1 MVRCFSIFNRAIA
14 SLSLRIFLIDVSI
27 CLFATPFLLRA
38 EIIELPEL
46 VTVGRRYPQYL
57 DNSPNQV
64 TVLGRENFEHASQRR
79 LDGVLKQ
86 VPGFSLFRRNSS
98 RVAHP
103 SIQGVSL
110 RNLGPT
116 ASSRT
121 LVLLDGIPLNDP
133 FGGWVYWNRL
143 PLALIDRVEIQTAG
157 GAGQW
162 GNYALGGVIHV
173 FSRLA
178 NEDYGIAE
186 VSVGNRGTS
195 ELLFSIK
202 KHVGDFAFS
211 INANRFSTEG
221 YPVLRTDQRGSVD
234 IDAYSKSDL
243 LDLGFEW
250 KLPQGK
256 TLSARASRYY
266 EKRGN
271 GTILTENDTEA
282 YDANLA
288 LRSGDLDDNLHWR
301 AQIYFQK
308 RTFRNLFSSVA
319 QDRVSERPA
328 LEQFDVP
335 AEAWGSS
342 LVISFTAEKGHHIL
356 VGIDARTVEGKT
368 RERFRFVDGSF
379 LKEREAGGRQSF
391 FGIFLE
397 DIWQI
402 TSGLRLHAS
411 GRVDYF
417 HHKNGLRLEKDAI
430 TGATLR
436 DERFMDRQ
444 NWIGNFRIGINA
456 EISVDKRAYFS
467 VYSGFRIPTL
477 NELYRPF
484 RVKNDITEANP
495 ALLRERLF
503 GAELGFEWAP
513 ADATRFRIN
522 IFSNDIENA
531 VANVHLAPGPGIIE
545 PCGFVPPGGSCRQ
558 RRNLDKIRVAGFELI
573 SEFNINDN
581 WRISAGYLYN
591 DAKINESLERPILE
605 GKRLAQTPEH
615 SARVSLDWLPSSRWR
630 SSLQIQFNG
639 DQFEDD
645 GNQRRLGAFT
655 VLNFSTSYL
664 FGENTRVFATIEN
677 LLDTEFEIGKA
688 SSGIVSIGAPFL
700 ASVGMRH
707 RF

>member
-1 MVRCFSIFNRAIA
+1 MDGYFSILNRLIA
-14 SLSLRIFLIDVSI
+14 SLSLRVFLINVSSCI
-27 CLFATPFLLRA
+27 FATAILLPE

-46 VTVGRRYPQYL
+46 VTVGRGYPQYL
-57 DNSPNQV
+57 QNSPNQV
-64 TVLGRENFEHASQRR
+64 TVIGRDDIEHASQRR

-103 SIQGVSL
+103 TTQGVSL

-173 FSRLA
+173 FSRISR
-178 NEDYGIAE
+178 EDYGIAE
-186 VSVGNRGTS
+186 VSGGNRGTS
-195 ELLFSIK
+195 ELLFSGK
-202 KHVGDFAFS
+202 KHFGDFAFS

-221 YPVLRTDQRGSVD
+221 YPVLRRDQRGAVD
-234 IDAYSKSDL
+234 VNAYSKSDL
-243 LDLGFEW
+243 LDLGFDW

-256 TLSARASRYY
+256 TFTAHASRHY
-266 EKRGN
+266 EKRVN
-271 GTILTENDTEA
+271 GTLLTGNDTEA

-288 LRSGDLDDNLHWR
+288 LSGGDLDENLHWR
-301 AQIYFQK
+301 AQFYYQK
-308 RTFRNLFSSVA
+308 RNFRNLFSSVA
-319 QDRVSERPA
+319 QDRASESPA

-335 AEAWGSS
+335 AEAWGGS
-342 LVISFTAEKGHHIL
+342 LVISISAEKGHHIL
-356 VGIDARTVEGKT
+356 AGIDARTVEGKT
-368 RERFRFVDGSF
+368 RERFRFVNGSF

-391 FGIFLE
+391 FGVFLE
-397 DIWQI
+397 DIWQV

-411 GRVDYF
+411 GRLDNY
-417 HHKNGLRLEKDAI
+417 HNKDGLRLENDI
-430 TGATLR
+430 LTGATLR
-436 DERFMDRQ
+436 QERFMDRQ
-444 NWIGNFRIGINA
+444 EWIGNFRVGLNA
-456 EISVDKRAYFS
+456 EFSGDKRAYFS
-467 VYSGFRIPTL
+467 VYSGFRVPTL

-495 ALLRERLF
+495 ALSPERLL
-503 GAELGFEWAP
+503 GVELGFEWEP
-513 ADATRFRIN
+513 ADAARFRIN
-522 IFSNDIENA
+522 IFANKIEDA
-531 VANVHLAPGPGIIE
+531 VANVELALGPGIIE

-558 RRNLDKIRVAGFELI
+558 RRNLDQIRVAGFEL
-573 SEFNINDN
+573 EAKFNINDN
-581 WRISAGYLYN
+581 WRISASYLYN
-591 DAKINESLERPILE
+591 DAKITESLERPILE
-605 GKRLAQTPEH
+605 GNRLAQTAEH
-615 SARVSLDWLPSSRWR
+615 TARVSLDWLPSPKWR
-630 SSLQIQFNG
+630 SSLQIRING

-655 VLNFSTSYL
+655 VIDFSTSYL
-664 FGENTRVFATIEN
+664 FGKNTRVFATIEN

-688 SSGIVSIGAPFL
+688 SNGNVSIGAPFL

>member
-1 MVRCFSIFNRAIA
+1 MA
-14 SLSLRIFLIDVSI
+14 SLSLRVFLIDVSL

-46 VTVGRRYPQYL
+46 VTVGRRFPQYL

-64 TVLGRENFEHASQRR
+64 TVLDRENIEHASQRR

-86 VPGFSLFRRNSS
+86 VPGFSLFRRNNS

-143 PLALIDRVEIQTAG
+143 PPAIIDRVEIQTAG

-162 GNYALGGVIHV
+162 GNSALGGVIHV

-186 VSVGNRGTS
+186 VSGGNRGTS
-195 ELLFSIK
+195 ELLFSGK
-202 KHVGDFAFS
+202 KHIGEFAFS

-221 YPVLRTDQRGSVD
+221 YPVLRADQRGAVD
-234 IDAYSKSDL
+234 IDAYSKSNL

-250 KLPQGK
+250 KLPRGK
-256 TLSARASRYY
+256 TLAAHASRYY
-266 EKRGN
+266 EERGN
-271 GTILTENDTEA
+271 GTILTGNDTEA

-288 LRSGDLDDNLHWR
+288 LSGGDLDDNLYWR
-301 AQIYFQK
+301 AQFYFQK
-308 RTFRNLFSSVA
+308 RTFRNLFSSVV
-319 QDRVSERPA
+319 QDRASELPA

-335 AEAWGSS
+335 AEAWGGS
-342 LVISFTAEKGHHIL
+342 LVFSFTAEKGHQIL
-356 VGIDARTVEGKT
+356 TGIDARSVEGET

-391 FGIFLE
+391 FGVFLE
-397 DIWQI
+397 DIWQV
-402 TSGLRLHAS
+402 TSRLRLHVS
-411 GRVDYF
+411 GRVDYY
-417 HHKNGLRLEKDAI
+417 HNKNGFRLEKDTL

-436 DERFMDRQ
+436 DERFMDPQ
-444 NWIGNFRIGINA
+444 GWIGNFRVGLNA
-456 EISVDKRAYFS
+456 DFSEGKRAYFS
-467 VYSGFRIPTL
+467 VYSGFRVPTL

-495 ALLRERLF
+495 ELSPERLL

-513 ADATRFRIN
+513 ADSTRFGIN
-522 IFSNDIENA
+522 IFANDIDNA
-531 VANVHLAPGPGIIE
+531 VANVQLATGPGIIE

-558 RRNLDKIRVAGFELI
+558 RRNLDNIRVAGIELK
-573 SEFNINDN
+573 SEFKFNDK
-581 WRISAGYLYN
+581 WRISAVYLYS

-605 GKRLAQTPEH
+605 GNRLAQTPEH
-615 SARVSLDWLPSSRWR
+615 TARVSLVWLPSSRWR

-639 DQFEDD
+639 NQFEDD

-655 VLNFSTSYL
+655 VIDLSTSYL
-664 FGENTRVFATIEN
+664 IGKDTRVFAIIEN

-700 ASVGMRH
+700 ASVGMQH

>member
-1 MVRCFSIFNRAIA
+1 MA
-14 SLSLRIFLIDVSI
+14 SLSLRVFLINISI
-27 CLFATPFLLRA
+27 CLFASPNLLPE

-57 DNSPNQV
+57 GNSPNQV
-64 TVLGRENFEHASQRR
+64 TVLNRENIEHASQRR

-103 SIQGVSL
+103 TAQGVSL

-143 PLALIDRVEIQTAG
+143 PLALIDRVEIQSAG

-162 GNYALGGVIHV
+162 GNSALGGVIHV
-173 FSRLA
+173 FSRLSR
-178 NEDYGIAE
+178 EDYGIAE
-186 VSVGNRGTS
+186 VSGGNRGTG
-195 ELLFSIK
+195 ELLFSGK
-202 KHVGDFAFS
+202 KHIGDFAFS

-221 YPVLRTDQRGSVD
+221 YPVLRADQRGAVD
-234 IDAYSKSDL
+234 IKAYSKSDL
-243 LDLGFEW
+243 LDLGFEY

-256 TLSARASRYY
+256 TLAARASRYY

-271 GTILTENDTEA
+271 GTVLTGNDTEA

-288 LRSGDLDDNLHWR
+288 LSGGDLDDNLHWR
-301 AQIYFQK
+301 AQFYYQK

-319 QDRVSERPA
+319 QDRASELPA

-335 AEAWGSS
+335 AEAWGGS
-342 LVISFTAEKGHHIL
+342 LVISFTADKGHHIL
-356 VGIDARTVEGKT
+356 AGIDARAVEGKT

-391 FGIFLE
+391 FGVFLE
-397 DIWQI
+397 DILQV
-402 TSGLRLHAS
+402 TTGLRLHMS
-411 GRVDYF
+411 GRVDYY
-417 HHKNGLRLEKDAI
+417 HNKNGLRLENDTL

-444 NWIGNFRIGINA
+444 DWIGNFKVGLNA
-456 EISVDKRAYFS
+456 EFSEDKRAYFS
-467 VYSGFRIPTL
+467 VYSGFRVPTL

-484 RVKNDITEANP
+484 RIKNDITEANP
-495 ALLRERLF
+495 ALSPERLL
-503 GAELGFEWAP
+503 GVELGFEWAP
-513 ADATRFRIN
+513 ADAARFRIN
-522 IFSNDIENA
+522 IFANDIDNA
-531 VANVHLAPGPGIIE
+531 VANVQLATGPGIIE
-545 PCGFVPPGGSCRQ
+545 PCGFVPTGGSCRQ
-558 RRNLDKIRVAGFELI
+558 RRNLDNIRVAGIELE
-573 SEFNINDN
+573 SEFIINDK
-581 WRISAGYLYN
+581 WRISAVYLYSN
-591 DAKINESLERPILE
+591 AKINESLERPILE
-605 GKRLAQTPEH
+605 GNRLAQTPEH
-615 SARVSLDWLPSSRWR
+615 TARVSLDWLPSSRWR
-630 SSLQIQFNG
+630 SSLQIQING
-639 DQFEDD
+639 NQFEDD
-645 GNQRRLGAFT
+645 GNRRRLGAFT
-655 VLNFSTSYL
+655 TMDFSTSYL
-664 FGENTRVFATIEN
+664 FGKNTRFFATVEN

-688 SSGIVSIGAPFL
+688 SNGIVSIGAPFL

-707 RF
+707 QF